1 MRQGMWGRGGCA
13 KDGVMLGLELGR
25 VIGKGCLHRF

>member
-1 MRQGMWGRGGCA
+1 MWGRGGCA

-25 VIGKGCLHRF
+25 VMHWQRVSA